1 MLNVLEN
8 LYRDFPFSTL
18 TDTNT
23 TPTIVETQDAWTI
36 EMDMPG
42 VPKDKIAIKA
52 SGLYLDVRGERKCK
66 GQSVLYHEKF
76 RLPDTLRS
84 GEGIT
89 ATTDNG
95 VLTVTIPKQTSGVLQ
110 IPVN

>member
-18 TDTNT
+18 TDTNAT
-23 TPTIVETQDAWTI
+23 HIVETKDAWTI

-42 VPKDKIAIKA
+42 VSKEKIEVKA
-52 SGLYLDVRGERKCK
+52 SGVYLEVRGERKRR
-66 GQSVLYHEKF
+66 GQSVVYHEKF

-84 GEGIT
+84 AEGIT
-89 ATTDNG
+89 ATTENG
-95 VLTVTIPKQTSGVLQ
+95 VLTVTIPKQVSGFLQ